1 MSEFIN
7 KKEIIDMI
15 DSLYN
20 SFSYTDY
27 SFFVQTFKGTF
38 IEFELKRKEKNNL
51 EYSYNNFKSLI
62 NNDIINYEVF
72 HYIYY
77 FLYSI
82 SKMLETRIVLVEYKY
97 SNGKS
102 IQSIKQFYQKNPIN
116 FYVNFPKL
124 VKGNIGQIITSN
136 IIESLKE
143 HYNRFKNLDWMNVP
157 NVRLK
162 IDLNHHTF

>member
-20 SFSYTDY
+20 SFSYSNY

-38 IEFELKRKEKNNL
+38 AEFGL
-51 EYSYNNFKSLI
+51 EPKKKLILEFYYNNFKSLI
-62 NNDIINYEVF
+62 NNDIIDYKVF

-77 FLYSI
+77 FLYSL
-82 SKMLETRIVLVEYKY
+82 SEMLKTRIVLVERNY

-102 IQSIKQFYQKNPIN
+102 VQSIKQYYQENPIN

-143 HYNRFKNLDWMNVP
+143 HYNRFKNLDWRNVP
-157 NVRLK
+157 NVRK
-162 IDLNHHTF
+162 IIEPNRDVF

>member
-38 IEFELKRKEKNNL
+38 VEFELKRREKINL
-51 EYSYNNFKSLI
+51 EYYYNNFKSLI

-77 FLYSI
+77 FLYSL
-82 SKMLETRIVLVEYKY
+82 SEMLKTRIVLVEDKY
-97 SNGKS
+97 INGKK
-102 IQSIKQFYQKNPIN
+102 IQSIKQYYQKNPIN

-124 VKGNIGQIITSN
+124 VKENIGQIITSN

-143 HYNRFKNLDWMNVP
+143 HYNRFKNLDWGNVP
-157 NVRLK
+157 NIRIMIERNL
-162 IDLNHHTF
+162 HTL